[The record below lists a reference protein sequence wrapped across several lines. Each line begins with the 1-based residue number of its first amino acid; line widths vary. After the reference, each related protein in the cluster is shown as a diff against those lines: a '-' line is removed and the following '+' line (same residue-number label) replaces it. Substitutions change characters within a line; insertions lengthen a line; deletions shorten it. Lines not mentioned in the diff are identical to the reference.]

1 MRFNLSGSGGDPCLL
16 NSQLKQEL
24 TINLGFAEK
33 AIHLRYY
40 EFVLAL
46 PPKPEGQ
53 GFGVHAYGVA

>member
-1 MRFNLSGSGGDPCLL
+1 
-16 NSQLKQEL
+16 
-24 TINLGFAEK
+24 LGFAEK